1 MDFLRDKVTTT
12 KQVKNGKNASLGYT
26 PRRNRLAAIPV
37 ELLISLGGFF
47 LLSQV
52 FGAGKHPFQNII
64 YRKKYKKIIQIHVT
78 TTKRLQPS

>member
-64 YRKKYKKIIQIHVT
+64 YKKNIKKSS
-78 TTKRLQPS
+78 KSM